1 MQENNKDLIKNIAE
15 YLKVRQA
22 KLEQY
27 IEDYN
32 RETIAYLEN
41 NGFLEQMSH
50 EEYHGRTFDPSDPIV
65 RKAVEICLEN
75 GKFSTSMLQAKLD
88 KGHGWVT
95 NLEFWLE
102 HLGVIGPMNGNKPR
116 DLLIA
121 SMDEFDKLATKNSN

>member
-15 YLKVRQA
+15 YLKARQA

-27 IEDYN
+27 IKDYN

-41 NGFLEQMSH
+41 NDFIEQISH
-50 EEYHGRTFDPSDPIV
+50 EEYHGRTFDSSNPIV
-65 RKAVEICLEN
+65 RKSVEICLEN

-121 SMDEFDKLATKNSN
+121 SMDEFDELTKV

>member
-1 MQENNKDLIKNIAE
+1 MNENYKNLPKEIARFLE
-15 YLKVRQA
+15 VRQA

-27 IEDYN
+27 IEDYH
-32 RETIAYLEN
+32 RETIAYLES
-41 NGFLEQMSH
+41 NGFLGEMSH
-50 EEYHGRTFDPSDPIV
+50 EEYYGRTFDPSDPIV

-121 SMDEFDKLATKNSN
+121 SMDEFDELTKV

>member
-1 MQENNKDLIKNIAE
+1 MHENNKDLIKNIAE
-15 YLKVRQA
+15 YLKARQA

-41 NGFLEQMSH
+41 NDFIEQMSH
-50 EEYHGRTFDPSDPIV
+50 EEYYGRAFDPSDPV
-65 RKAVEICLEN
+65 ARKAVEICLEN
-75 GKFSTSMLQAKLD
+75 GKFSTSMLQVKLD

-102 HLGVIGPMNGNKPR
+102 HLGIIGPMNGNKPR
-116 DLLIA
+116 DLLIT
-121 SMDEFDKLATKNSN
+121 SMGEFNKLATKNSN

>member
-1 MQENNKDLIKNIAE
+1 MQENNKDSIKNIAE
-15 YLKVRQA
+15 YLKARQA

-41 NGFLEQMSH
+41 NDFIEQISC
-50 EEYHGRTFDPSDPIV
+50 EEYHGRTFDFSNPIV

-75 GKFSTSMLQAKLD
+75 GKFSSSILQVKLN

-102 HLGVIGPMNGNKPR
+102 HLDVIGPMNGNKPR
-116 DLLIA
+116 DLLIT
-121 SMDEFDKLATKNSN
+121 SMDEFDELAKA